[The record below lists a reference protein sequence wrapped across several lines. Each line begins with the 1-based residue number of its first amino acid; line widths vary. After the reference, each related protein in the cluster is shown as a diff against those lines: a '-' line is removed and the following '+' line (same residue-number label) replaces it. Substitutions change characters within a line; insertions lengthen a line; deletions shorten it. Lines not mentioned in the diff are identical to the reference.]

1 MANDRQQVRTER
13 TRRSRRN
20 RNGEQAATQVTGQ
33 AFEQSQAQFE
43 AIDSIINDIVT
54 PSDAEDSVVMGADET
69 HGVRSISS
77 EELIRNFRQQGGE

>member
-20 RNGEQAATQVTGQ
+20 RNGEQETAQVTGQ

-43 AIDSIINDIVT
+43 EIDTIINDIVT
-54 PSDAEDSVVMGADET
+54 PSDAEDSVVMGADEA
-69 HGVRSISS
+69 HGVRTISS
-77 EELIRNFRQQGGE
+77 EDLVRNFRQQGGE